1 MRNFIC
7 SSKIKIINYLEVYNM
22 KNIVKVAGTVVVV
35 GAVGYVVVK
44 KVKER
49 KAKKDI
55 ELQQAVEFAEE
66 ITNDLNEVNQENK

>member
-1 MRNFIC
+1 
-7 SSKIKIINYLEVYNM
+7 M

-66 ITNDLNEVNQENK
+66 IVNDLNEVNQENK